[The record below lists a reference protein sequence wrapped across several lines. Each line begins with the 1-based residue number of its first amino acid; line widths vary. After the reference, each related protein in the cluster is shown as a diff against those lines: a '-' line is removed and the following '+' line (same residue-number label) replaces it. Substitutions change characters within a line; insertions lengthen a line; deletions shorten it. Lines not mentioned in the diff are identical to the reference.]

1 LLPIVVTLF
10 SDSSTFTAFFEILED
25 PMSNDI
31 DNVEEIDNK
40 FQHAFESDSA
50 SHSNNDGDSTALKN
64 KFKANSSS
72 RKRLEQRLEDSRI
85 YRQVREFDFDDID
98 E

>member
-1 LLPIVVTLF
+1 
-10 SDSSTFTAFFEILED
+10 
-25 PMSNDI
+25 MSNDI
-31 DNVEEIDNK
+31 ESVEEIDNK
-40 FQHAFESDSA
+40 FQHAFESDSTGQL
-50 SHSNNDGDSTALKN
+50 NDSGDSTALKR